1 MSPRI
6 QFDRDQI
13 AEFCRRN
20 RIKRLS
26 LFGSVL
32 TNRFGPNSDIDMLV
46 EFEEGAHVSLFDLG
60 GMVYELTKKLG
71 REVDL
76 RTPGSLS
83 RYFRQEVI
91 DKAELIYAA

>member
-6 QFDRDQI
+6 QLDREQM

-32 TNRFGPNSDIDMLV
+32 TDRFDEGSDIDMLV
-46 EFEEGAHVSLFDLG
+46 EFEDDAHVSLFDLG
-60 GMVYELTKKLG
+60 GMVYELTEKLG
-71 REVDL
+71 RNVDL

-83 RYFRQEVI
+83 RYFRQEVA
-91 DKAELIYAA
+91 DNAELIYAA